1 MNGSRLFLVGSG
13 VVSLLVILHAGFL
26 HGTMLV
32 LAVSDPSLSRMTTFF
47 SRLFG
52 NPAFI
57 GLHVAVCFLGPM
69 LAIVFIVHA
78 CRNPCISLSRRLVWM
93 PALAT
98 GYGLILYWYL
108 HILHRHRGSTL
119 SKAMHP
125 SVPLN

>member
-1 MNGSRLFLVGSG
+1 MNGSRLFLIGSG
-13 VVSLLVILHAGFL
+13 FVSLIVILYAGFL

-32 LAVSDPSLSRMTTFF
+32 LAVVDPSLDQMTAFF

-57 GLHVAVCFLGPM
+57 GLHVAICILGPM
-69 LAIVFIVHA
+69 LAIVSIVHA
-78 CRNPCISLSRRLVWM
+78 CRNPGISLSQKLLWM

-98 GYGLILYWYL
+98 GYGLIIYWYL
-108 HILHRHRGSTL
+108 HILNGHRGSPP
-119 SKAMHP
+119 SKAPHS